1 MRRPSPAA
9 AVTLGLA
16 VCYLL
21 NDGEE
26 LATYRASSAWLLR
39 RAPRWVPLAEQV
51 RRDSNVAEKPR
62 VDREGWRQSQ

>member
-1 MRRPSPAA
+1 MRRPS
-9 AVTLGLA
+9 AVDTATLGLA

-51 RRDSNVAEKPR
+51 RRDGNVTVKPR
-62 VDREGWRQSQ
+62 VDRGERRQSQ